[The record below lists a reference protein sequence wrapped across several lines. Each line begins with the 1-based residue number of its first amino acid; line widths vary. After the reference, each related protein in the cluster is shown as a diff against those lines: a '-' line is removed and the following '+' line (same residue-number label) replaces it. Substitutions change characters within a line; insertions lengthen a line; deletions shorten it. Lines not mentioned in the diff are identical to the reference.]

1 MSTSELFFVA
11 VGFFA
16 AAFLCAVYALFKKNE
31 KNLALRGA
39 IVGINKLVALENQ
52 TPQDQ
57 AKAAAAE
64 AHTKALKDALKDA
77 ASKL

>member
-1 MSTSELFFVA
+1 MSTTDLFFVA
-11 VGFFA
+11 VAFFA
-16 AAFLCAVYALFKKNE
+16 GVFVCAACSLFKKYE

-39 IVGINKLVALENQ
+39 IVGINKLVALENLS
-52 TPQDQ
+52 PQDQ

-64 AHTKALKDALKDA
+64 AHTRALKDALKDA

>member
-1 MSTSELFFVA
+1 MSTTDLFFLA
-11 VGFFA
+11 IGFFA
-16 AAFLCAVYALFKKNE
+16 CALLGGVWLLFKKNE
-31 KNLALRGA
+31 KTLALRGA
-39 IVGINKLVALENQ
+39 IVGINKLVSLENQ

-64 AHTKALKDALKDA
+64 AHMKALRDALKDA